1 MPAVQ
6 SDLRNAR
13 KLEGAAE
20 EGLIPELFH
29 KPRQLNTGPK
39 PSMFLK
45 HTAFLRSFKTL
56 HADAG
61 ALRRTKEMEN
71 HHAVVLPPTGRPI
84 QQGVDGTVCDYRGT
98 QEKCENL
105 LS

>member
-29 KPRQLNTGPK
+29 KPRQLNTGSLVVCEEPCVF
-39 PSMFLK
+39 M
-45 HTAFLRSFKTL
+45 
-56 HADAG
+56 DDC
-61 ALRRTKEMEN
+61 ALNQIMN
-71 HHAVVLPPTGRPI
+71 SLYQQSRPI